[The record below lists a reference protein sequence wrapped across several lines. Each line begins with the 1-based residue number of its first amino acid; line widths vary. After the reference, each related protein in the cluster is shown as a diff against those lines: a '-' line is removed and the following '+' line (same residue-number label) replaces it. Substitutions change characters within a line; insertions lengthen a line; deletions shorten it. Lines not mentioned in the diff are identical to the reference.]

1 VSVGVASIL
10 NPTGGAEAPTALLAP
25 ERGTWRDLWR
35 VFRHDGFA
43 MTGLGL
49 VVLMCLLA
57 LLAPVISHLV
67 GHGPN
72 ETFDSMVNAQGLP
85 LGPSWSFLFGGDQV
99 GRDVF
104 VRTVYGA
111 RTSLTVALVSAVWA
125 TIFGTLIGT
134 VAGYYGGIVD
144 IVLSRIIDVFLS
156 LPILLFAISISTVA
170 SVTATGALDGL
181 LKPGVWLVTSVIAFF
196 SWPYV
201 ARIVRGQVIS
211 LREREFVQ
219 AAVSLGTSDFRI
231 MWHELLPNLVSPI
244 LVYLTLIVPSNV
256 LFEAALS
263 YFGLGV
269 PESTPSWGSMLAD
282 ATNNSLFTYAWWMM
296 LFPGL
301 FLLVTM
307 LAFNLVGDGL
317 RDAFDR
323 ITGAAV
329 AGR

>member
-10 NPTGGAEAPTALLAP
+10 NPRTGAEASETLLAP
-25 ERGTWRDLWR
+25 ERGTWIDLWR
-35 VFRHDGFA
+35 AFRRDRFA
-43 MTGLGL
+43 MTGLVL
-49 VVLMCLLA
+49 VVFMCLLA
-57 LLAPVISHLV
+57 LFAPVVAHLV

-72 ETFDSMVNAQGLP
+72 QTFDFMVNGQGLP
-85 LGPSWSFLFGGDQV
+85 LGPSRSFLFGGDQV

-111 RTSLTVALVSAVWA
+111 RTSLTVALVSAVSA
-125 TIFGTLIGT
+125 TIFGTLVGT
-134 VAGYYGGIVD
+134 VAGYYGGGAD
-144 IVLSRIIDVFLS
+144 IVLSRITDVFLS
-156 LPILLFAISISTVA
+156 IPVLLFAISISTVA
-170 SVTATGALDGL
+170 SVTAAGALDGL
-181 LKPGVWLVTSVIAFF
+181 LKPGIGLVTAVIAFF

-201 ARIVRGQVIS
+201 ARIVRGQVIA

-219 AAVSLGTSDFRI
+219 AAESLGASDFRI

-269 PESTPSWGSMLAD
+269 PQSTPSWGQMLAD

-301 FLLVTM
+301 FLFVTM

-323 ITGAAV
+323 ITGATV
-329 AGR
+329 GGR

>member
-1 VSVGVASIL
+1 MSVGAASNL
-10 NPTGGAEAPTALLAP
+10 DVTKGTEASETLLGP

-43 MTGLGL
+43 MTGLVI
-49 VVLMCLLA
+49 VVFMCLLA

-72 ETFDSMVNAQGLP
+72 QTFDFMVNGQGLP
-85 LGPSWSFLFGGDQV
+85 LGPSRSFLFGGDQA

-104 VRTVYGA
+104 VRTIYGA
-111 RTSLTVALVSAVWA
+111 RTSLTVALVSAVSA
-125 TIFGTLIGT
+125 TFFGTLVGT

-156 LPILLFAISISTVA
+156 LPILLFAISISTVV
-170 SVTATGALDGL
+170 SVTAAGALDGL
-181 LKPGVWLVTSVIAFF
+181 LKPGIGFVTVVIAFF
-196 SWPYV
+196 SWPYL

-211 LREREFVQ
+211 LRDREFIQ
-219 AAVSLGTSDFRI
+219 AAESLGVGDFRI

-323 ITGAAV
+323 TTGAV
-329 AGR
+329 AIRR